1 MTRTELA
8 DRIGYCRKELTG
20 LEAIVTG
27 CQSCQ
32 ELQDGACRL
41 YGPVPADF
49 MAKGC
54 DDWVISDE
62 IIPF

>member
-20 LEAIVTG
+20 LEAIVTE
-27 CQSCQ
+27 CRSCH
-32 ELQDGACRL
+32 ELQDGACRH
-41 YGPVPADF
+41 YGPVPTDF

-54 DDWVISDE
+54 DDWIMSDE